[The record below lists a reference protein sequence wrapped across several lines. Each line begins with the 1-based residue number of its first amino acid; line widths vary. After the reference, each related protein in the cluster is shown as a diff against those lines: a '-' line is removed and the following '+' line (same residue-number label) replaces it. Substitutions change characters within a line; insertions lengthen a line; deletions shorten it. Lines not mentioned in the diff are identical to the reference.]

1 MALSGRRFT
10 GGTMSG
16 HQPVPVASSAHTT
29 HEIIARQHT
38 GSVPL
43 SDELRSGRVLV
54 AVTGGTDANGAVAI
68 AHAIERRYGS
78 GVLAIQV
85 MDTSVVALPAPLSS
99 AFTMARSLVGDA
111 PYAEDAMARRRQFA
125 EITGVPNE
133 WPVHVSVGTPSEEI
147 LRYARKEGVALIA
160 MGLRRH
166 GIAHRVLDDETTLT
180 VARHA
185 RATVLG
191 VVPDLRGLP
200 RRAIVGVDFGPA
212 SVHAAHAALDLL
224 ARPVSHEG
232 AALRLVYVDRHAGT
246 DPEADTAGSA
256 LIARLGVHAAFE
268 QLVQQLDAPA
278 NVRVDCITLY
288 GSPAQELLALA
299 TETESDLIAVG
310 SLRHERVERWILG
323 SVTTAVIRD
332 GRCSVL
338 VIPPHR

>member
-1 MALSGRRFT
+1 
-10 GGTMSG
+10 MSG
-16 HQPVPVASSAHTT
+16 QQAIPAGRSSHTA
-29 HEIIARQHT
+29 HEIIEQWHT
-38 GSVPL
+38 SGVPL
-43 SDELRSGRVLV
+43 SDRLRSGHVLV
-54 AVTGGTDANGAVAI
+54 AVTGGSDADGAIAI

-85 MDTSVVALPAPLSS
+85 MDTSVVALPAPLPS
-99 AFTMARSLVGDA
+99 AFTMARGLIGDA
-111 PYAEDAMARRRQFA
+111 PYAGDELARQRQFA
-125 EITGVPNE
+125 AITGEPNE

-147 LRYARKEGVALIA
+147 LRYARIEGVALIT

-166 GIAHRVLDDETTLT
+166 GVAYRVLDDETTLT

-200 RRAIVGVDFGPA
+200 RRAVVGVDFGPA
-212 SVHAAHAALDLL
+212 SVHAARAALDLL

-232 AALRLVYVDRHAGT
+232 AALRLVYVDRRAGN
-246 DPEADTAGSA
+246 DAEPETAGSA

-268 QLVQQLDAPA
+268 QLVRELDAPA
-278 NVRVDCITLY
+278 NVRVDCITLH
-288 GSPAQELLALA
+288 GSPAQELLAFA

-323 SVTTAVIRD
+323 SVTTDVIRD

-338 VIPPHR
+338 VIPPYR

>member
-1 MALSGRRFT
+1 
-10 GGTMSG
+10 MSG
-16 HQPVPVASSAHTT
+16 QQAIPAGGSTRT
-29 HEIIARQHT
+29 ARELIEKWQT
-38 GSVPL
+38 SGVPL
-43 SDELRSGRVLV
+43 SDRLRSGRVLV
-54 AVTGGTDANGAVAI
+54 AVTGGPDASGAIAI
-68 AHAIERRYGS
+68 AHAVERRYGS
-78 GVLAIQV
+78 AVLAIQV
-85 MDTSVVALPAPLSS
+85 LDTSVAALPAPLSS
-99 AFTMARSLVGDA
+99 AFTMARGLIGDA
-111 PYAEDAMARRRQFA
+111 PYAQDVAARQRQFA
-125 EITGVPNE
+125 EITGAPNE

-147 LRYARKEGVALIA
+147 LRYARKEGVALIT

-185 RATVLG
+185 RGTVLG

-200 RRAIVGVDFGPA
+200 RRAVVGVDFGPA
-212 SVHAAHAALDLL
+212 SVHAARAALDLL
-224 ARPVSHEG
+224 ARPVSHEA
-232 AALRLVYVDRHAGT
+232 AALRLVYVDRDVGTEPEPETAGT
-246 DPEADTAGSA
+246 A

-323 SVTTAVIRD
+323 SVTTDVIRD

-338 VIPPHR
+338 VIPPPR

>member
-10 GGTMSG
+10 GGPMSG
-16 HQPVPVASSAHTT
+16 QQAIPAGSSPGPAR
-29 HEIIARQHT
+29 EIIEKWHS
-38 GSVPL
+38 GIPL
-43 SDELRSGRVLV
+43 SDRLRSGRVLV
-54 AVTGGTDANGAVAI
+54 AVTGGTDAGGAI
-68 AHAIERRYGS
+68 ALTHAIERRYGS

-85 MDTSVVALPAPLSS
+85 MDTSVVALPAPLPS
-99 AFTMARSLVGDA
+99 AFTMARGLIGDA
-111 PYAEDAMARRRQFA
+111 PYAEDARARQREFA

-147 LRYARKEGVALIA
+147 LRYARTEGVALIA

-166 GIAHRVLDDETTLT
+166 GIAYRVLDDETTLT

-212 SVHAAHAALDLL
+212 SVRAARAALDLL
-224 ARPVSHEG
+224 ARPVSHEQ
-232 AALRLVYVDRHAGT
+232 AALYLVYVDHRVDTHAE
-246 DPEADTAGSA
+246 PETVGSA
-256 LIARLGVHAAFE
+256 VIARLGVHAAFE
-268 QLVQQLDAPA
+268 QLVRELDAPA
-278 NVRVDCITLY
+278 NVRVECITRY
-288 GSPAQELLALA
+288 GSPAPELLAVA
-299 TETESDLIAVG
+299 GETESELIAVG

-323 SVTTAVIRD
+323 SVTTDVIRD